1 MFIEEYRFWNMLTNS
16 EIPISSNFD
25 AKIHKCLY
33 FLHKS
38 LDIHVDYAIFAQIY
52 LK

>member
-1 MFIEEYRFWNMLTNS
+1 MFIWKFRSGSVANHTSALV
-16 EIPISSNFD
+16 SSNFD

-38 LDIHVDYAIFAQIY
+38 LDIHLDYAIFAQIY